1 MLAAYEELTSPS
13 CLAHELEALITGF
26 DGLGLQLKYTTSP
39 RDVIGVRVCTFCINT
54 PPPPKVLNGNGWANL
69 LAVLGPD

>member
-39 RDVIGVRVCTFCINT
+39 RDVIGARTRYAHAYPT
-54 PPPPKVLNGNGWANL
+54 VLF
-69 LAVLGPD
+69 

>member
-39 RDVIGVRVCTFCINT
+39 RDVIGICTRLSHGS
-54 PPPPKVLNGNGWANL
+54 VLTKDLTIRA
-69 LAVLGPD
+69 A